1 MKSSV
6 TRCHK
11 RFCNNDHDNY
21 FNHATRRYYCSPCA
35 EKINNENSID
45 SMRLYGHSLCTYEV
59 DKDGEGV
66 ATYTRVKIS
75 KISKIWEAPW
85 GAYID
90 LSMVLEIS
98 ALREDASDAG
108 FEITYQLR
116 DATTWVGSGEYSAD
130 YQKSN
135 RDMEKEKTTIKDGH
149 KAIVA
154 VWTDYKEK
162 T

>member
-1 MKSSV
+1 MK
-6 TRCHK
+6 CH
-11 RFCNNDHDNY
+11 RRACDSNHDNY
-21 FNHATRRYYCSPCA
+21 FNHSTRAFYCKSCA
-35 EKINNENSID
+35 ESLNTSNRYDAEK
-45 SMRLYGHSLCTYEV
+45 LYGHDLCTKE
-59 DKDGEGV
+59 
-66 ATYTRVKIS
+66 
-75 KISKIWEAPW
+75 ISKIWKAPW
-85 GAYID
+85 GAHID
-90 LSMVLEIS
+90 LSMILEIS

-135 RDMEKEKTTIKDGH
+135 RDMEKEKTAIKDGH

-154 VWTDYKEK
+154 AWTDYKEK